1 MPGSIIAAQVFG
13 MVAGTFAYA
22 ATAFAINM
30 VASAI
35 ISKAFGAQAPNSNDS
50 TPNPGNNQQ
59 LPPAGDNKLPV
70 VYGTAFVGGIITD
83 LSITNNNQKI
93 YYVLALSEVTN
104 TETVGATPD
113 TITFGNVYW
122 GGKKCVFATQN
133 FSYMGEVIAVDGD
146 SVLLT
151 TWTSQP
157 QPGQLITFSN
167 TGNPVTYTVQS
178 SDAFEGIYSVQ
189 FTSPVVNVNSG
200 DDAYFFTPASSVI
213 GLLDESTGV
222 TDTTVLG
229 KLNIYLYSNGSNS
242 GVNTTRTAIEVMQ
255 SPGLVY
261 AWDSTKLMS
270 NCAFAIVEIT
280 YSQSANLT
288 GIQQTRFQI
297 TNSRSKPGDCFYDY
311 LMSKRYGAAL
321 TSSQIDET
329 SLNALNDYS
338 DEPMTYTTYT
348 DGTLTQTRFR
358 FDGMLDTNNTIMTNM
373 QSMSACCD
381 CLIKFNEITGQW
393 GVIVQSPT
401 YTIAMDINDSNMVS
415 AIQITP
421 IDLAS
426 SYNIAEVKF
435 PDGTSKDTFNSATFD
450 LAVINPTLL
459 YPNEPVNKQT
469 INLPL
474 VNNSVRA
481 QYLANRFLE
490 GAREDLQVKVD
501 VNFSGIQL
509 EAGDIV
515 TVTNANYGWVAK
527 QFRISQVIETFTD
540 DGQIIA
546 SLTLMEF
553 NSAVYDDVNVTQF
566 TPAPN
571 TGIGSPLGFGTL
583 YAPTITNQQ
592 SSAPVPSFD
601 VAVTAA
607 SDGIVQYAEVYYSA
621 YSSPT
626 DSQRIFAGI
635 TAVNPG
641 GNPYDPN
648 SSMGVVTLTN
658 IPQGDWY
665 FAVKYFNALG
675 ASNFS
680 ASSSV
685 LQWRPLTFQ
694 YSKRWL
700 AIAYADNATGT
711 SGFSYIARNKSYYG
725 LYNNDTAN
733 GGTDPTLYTW
743 YQAPSTTN
751 TPNNFGTADY
761 LLYANRSNRKFSFNV
776 GNAGYQNLGGAFV
789 PTNGSIYDSTVWSGL
804 PDPTGGVQSFID
816 LDART
821 GQLVNAGYSG
831 TNQNDGFLDVTNQ
844 TDGSMK
850 VQLKNFLGDLFGTG
864 IYTKTFNAA
873 TLTIDVYG
881 RVVGFT
887 EQDQFFYTETVFT
900 ATAGQTTFNFT
911 HTSISGQILV
921 FRNGVLL
928 ISGTDYTETSTT
940 VVMSTACAVNDKV
953 VCIYMYGISTS
964 DAYVPTGMTVASID
978 SVNRYVYYNNVPYN
992 TVAVGDIF
1000 TVSNV
1005 TTPSAPTQYTV
1016 QSGTDVNIGRL
1027 KLSSVAGISVG
1038 DTIYRYRAAGS
1049 TYFAFTGF
1057 LSYVTSVSSFQPL
1070 GYGINN
1076 GFEQI
1081 YINGAQIT
1089 EVDYN
1094 VVNNQIQDFPGNVTG
1109 AIYAINYAPNNL
1121 GVPCSNVVNNV
1132 IYSVATQLTYAFP
1145 NNPLSM
1151 EVYANGALLIKGD
1164 DYTASSG
1171 GYNLT
1176 VAFDNSNTLLNQQTF
1191 ARDGAA

>member
-13 MVAGTFAYA
+13 MVAGTWAYA
-22 ATAFAINM
+22 VTAFAINM

-35 ISKAFGAQAPNSNDS
+35 ISKAFGSQGPNTNDS

-70 VYGTAFVGGIITD
+70 VYGTAYVGGIVTD
-83 LSITNNNQKI
+83 LSITDNNQKI

-104 TETVGATPD
+104 TETGGTPD

-122 GGKKCVFATQN
+122 GGKRCVFDPTDQ
-133 FSYMGEVIAVDGD
+133 YK
-146 SVLLT
+146 
-151 TWTSQP
+151 
-157 QPGQLITFSN
+157 
-167 TGNPVTYTVQS
+167 VT
-178 SDAFEGIYSVQ
+178 
-189 FTSPVVNVNSG
+189 
-200 DDAYFFTPASSVI
+200 
-213 GLLDESTGV
+213 GLLDESTSIV
-222 TDTTVLG
+222 DTTVNG
-229 KLNIYLYSNGSNS
+229 KLNIYLYRNGSNNPS
-242 GVNTTRTAIEVMQ
+242 NTSMSAIQVMQ
-255 SPGLVY
+255 SAGLVY
-261 AWDSTKLMS
+261 TWDSNKLMS
-270 NCAFAIVEIT
+270 NCAFAILEIT

-288 GIQQTRFQI
+288 SLQQTRFQI
-297 TNSRSKPGDCFYDY
+297 TNSRYKPGDCFSDY
-311 LMSKRYGAAL
+311 LSSTRYGAAL
-321 TSSQIDET
+321 NDTQINANT
-329 SLNALNDYS
+329 LTALNVYCDQT
-338 DEPMTYTTYT
+338 MTYTTYEG
-348 DGTLTQTRFR
+348 GTASQTRFR

-373 QSMSACCD
+373 QAMASCCD

-401 YTIAMDINDSNMVS
+401 YTIAMDIDDSNMVS

-435 PDGTSKDTFNSATFD
+435 PDGTAKDTFNSATFD
-450 LAVINPTLL
+450 LAVVNPSLL

-515 TVTNANYGWVAK
+515 SVTNVNYGWVGK
-527 QFRISQVIETFTD
+527 EFRISQVVETFTD

-546 SLTLMEF
+546 SLTLMEY
-553 NSAVYDDVNVTQF
+553 NSSVYDDKNVTQF

-583 YAPTITNQQ
+583 YSPTITNQQ
-592 SSAPVPSFD
+592 VFAPVPSFD

-621 YSSPT
+621 YSNPT
-626 DSQRIFAGI
+626 DAQRIFAGI

-641 GNPYDPN
+641 GNPYNP
-648 SSMGVVTLTN
+648 SASMGVVTLSN

-685 LQWRPLTFQ
+685 LQWRPQTFQ
-694 YSKRWL
+694 YTQRWL

-711 SGFSYIARNKSYYG
+711 SGFSYNPRNKSYYG

-733 GGTDPTLYTW
+733 GGTNPALYTW
-743 YQAPSTTN
+743 YQAPSTTD
-751 TPNNFGTADY
+751 TPNNFGTNDFI
-761 LLYANRSNRKFSFNV
+761 LYANRSNRKFSFNV
-776 GNAGYQNLGGAFV
+776 GNADYLNLGGAFV
-789 PTNGSIYDSTVWSGL
+789 PTETSIYDSTVWFGL

-816 LDART
+816 LDVRT
-821 GQLVNAGYSG
+821 GQLISAGLSG
-831 TNQNDGFLDVTNQ
+831 GNQNDGFLNVLNQ
-844 TDGSMK
+844 VDGQMR
-850 VQLKNFLGDLFGTG
+850 VQLQNFLGNQFGTG
-864 IYTKTFNAA
+864 VYTKTFNAA

-900 ATAGQTTFNFT
+900 ATAGQTTFNFN
-911 HTSISGQILV
+911 HVAGEALV
-921 FRNGVLL
+921 FRNGLL
-928 ISGTDYTETSTT
+928 LTTSDYTDTSTT
-940 VVMSTACAVNDKV
+940 VVMNNACV
-953 VCIYMYGISTS
+953 VGETVVLIYMYGISTS
-964 DAYVPTGMTVASID
+964 NSYPPTGMTVQSID
-978 SVNRYVYYNNVPYN
+978 SVNNYVYYSNVPYD
-992 TVAVGDIF
+992 TVSIGDIF
-1000 TVSNV
+1000 TVSNEEIPV
-1005 TTPSAPTQYTV
+1005 VPTQYTV
-1016 QSGTDVNIGRL
+1016 QSGTSLSLNRL

-1038 DTIYRYRAAGS
+1038 NTIYRYRAAGS
-1049 TYFAFTGF
+1049 TYKGFTRF
-1057 LSYVTSVSSFQPL
+1057 TSTVTNVSSYIPL
-1070 GYGINN
+1070 GYGVNN

-1081 YINGAQIT
+1081 YFNGSQIT
-1089 EVDYN
+1089 ENDYN
-1094 VVNNQIQDFPGNVTG
+1094 VVNNQIQDFPGVVSGYITLL
-1109 AIYAINYAPNNL
+1109 NYAPNNL
-1121 GVPCSNVVNNV
+1121 GIPCSNVVNNLISSV
-1132 IYSVATQLTYAFP
+1132 VDQLVYSFP

-1151 EVYANGALLIKGD
+1151 EIYANGALLTKGG
-1164 DYTASSG
+1164 DYTASSS
-1171 GYNLT
+1171 GYTLNT
-1176 VAFDNSNTLLNQQTF
+1176 AFNNASTLLNQQTF

>member
-1 MPGSIIAAQVFG
+1 MPGSIIAASVFNFA
-13 MVAGTFAYA
+13 VGTFAYY

-30 VASAI
+30 VASSI
-35 ISKAFGAQAPNSNDS
+35 ISKAFGAQGPNANDS

-70 VYGTAFVGGIITD
+70 VYGSAYVGGIITD
-83 LSITNNNQKI
+83 LSITSNNQKI

-104 TETVGATPD
+104 TETGGTPD

-122 GGKKCVFATQN
+122 GGKRCVFDPTDQ
-133 FSYMGEVIAVDGD
+133 YK
-146 SVLLT
+146 
-151 TWTSQP
+151 
-157 QPGQLITFSN
+157 
-167 TGNPVTYTVQS
+167 VT
-178 SDAFEGIYSVQ
+178 
-189 FTSPVVNVNSG
+189 
-200 DDAYFFTPASSVI
+200 
-213 GLLDESTGV
+213 GLLDESTGI
-222 TDTTVLG
+222 TDTTVNG
-229 KLNIYLYSNGSNS
+229 KLNIYFFRNGSNS
-242 GVNTTRTAIEVMQ
+242 GANTTQTAIQIMQ
-255 SPGLVY
+255 SAGLVY
-261 AWDSTKLMS
+261 TWDNTKLMS
-270 NCAFAIVEIT
+270 NCAFAIIEIT

-297 TNSRSKPGDCFYDY
+297 TNSRYKPGDCFLDF
-311 LMSKRYGAAL
+311 LTSERYGAAL
-321 TSSQIDET
+321 SLSQINT
-329 SLNALNDYS
+329 ASLTALNTYCDQT
-338 DEPMTYTTYT
+338 MTYTPYT
-348 DGTLTQTRFR
+348 GGSASQTRFR
-358 FDGMLDTNNTIMTNM
+358 FDGPLDTNNTIMTNM
-373 QSMSACCD
+373 QTMASCCD

-393 GVIVQSPT
+393 GVIVQSPA
-401 YTIAMDINDSNMVS
+401 YTVAMDINDSNMVS

-435 PDGTSKDTFNSATFD
+435 ADGSAKDTFNSATFD
-450 LAVINPTLL
+450 LAVINPSLL

-469 INLPL
+469 ISLPL

-515 TVTNANYGWVAK
+515 TITNSNYGWAAK
-527 QFRISQVIETFTD
+527 LFRISQVVETFGD
-540 DGQIIA
+540 DGQITA
-546 SLTLMEF
+546 SLTMMEY
-553 NSAVYDDVNVTQF
+553 NPAVYDDANVTQF

-592 SSAPVPSFD
+592 PSAPVPSFD
-601 VAVTAA
+601 VAVTASSA
-607 SDGIVQYAEVYYSA
+607 GIVQYAEVYYSA
-621 YSSPT
+621 YSNPT
-626 DSQRIFAGI
+626 DAQRIFAGI

-641 GNPYDPN
+641 GNPYNPG
-648 SSMGVVTLTN
+648 SSMGVVTVSN

-680 ASSSV
+680 SSSSII
-685 LQWRPLTFQ
+685 QWRPLTFQ
-694 YSKRWL
+694 YSNRWI
-700 AIAYADNATGT
+700 AVAYADNATGT
-711 SGFSYIARNKSYYG
+711 SGFSYSPRNKGYYG
-725 LYNNDTAN
+725 LYNNTTAN
-733 GGTDPTLYTW
+733 GGTDPTIYTW

-751 TPNNFGTADY
+751 TPNNFGTGDY

-804 PDPTGGVQSFID
+804 PDPTGGLQSFID

-831 TNQNDGFLDVTNQ
+831 ANQNDGFLNVTNQ

-850 VQLKNFLGDLFGTG
+850 VQLQNFLGSQFGTG

-900 ATAGQTTFNFT
+900 ATLGQTTFSFP
-911 HTSISGQILV
+911 HTSLSGEVLV
-921 FRNGVLL
+921 FRDGVLL
-928 ISGTDYTETSTT
+928 QDSDYSETSTT
-940 VVMSTACAVNDKV
+940 IVLTNPCFAGEKI

-964 DAYVPTGMTVASID
+964 DAYVPTGMAVASID
-978 SVNRYVYYNNVPYN
+978 SVNNYVYFSNVCYNGLP
-992 TVAVGDIF
+992 TGTIL

-1016 QSGTDVNIGRL
+1016 LSGTELTNSRL
-1027 KLSSVAGISVG
+1027 KLNSVAGISVG
-1038 DTIYRYRAAGS
+1038 QTIYRYRSAGQRYS
-1049 TYFAFTGF
+1049 AFTKF
-1057 LSYVTSVSSFQPL
+1057 ISVVTSVSSYQPL

-1081 YINGAQIT
+1081 YFNGVQINEI
-1089 EVDYN
+1089 DYN
-1094 VVNNQIQDFPGNVTG
+1094 VVNNQIQDFPGYVTG
-1109 AIYAINYAPNNL
+1109 YISALNYAPNNL
-1121 GVPCSNVVNNV
+1121 GVPCSNVVNNI
-1132 IYSVATQLTYAFP
+1132 IYSVASQLTYAFP
-1145 NNPLSM
+1145 NNPLAM
-1151 EVYANGALLIKGD
+1151 EIYANGALLIKGD
-1164 DYTASSG
+1164 DYTVSSG

-1176 VAFDNSNTLLNQQTF
+1176 VAFNNSTTLLNQQTF

>member
-1 MPGSIIAAQVFG
+1 MPGSLIATQIFG
-13 MVAGTFAYA
+13 AVATWGFGAY

-30 VASAI
+30 VASSI
-35 ISKAFGAQAPNSNDS
+35 ISKAFGAQPPNYNDS

-70 VYGTAFVGGIITD
+70 VYGSAYVGGIVTD
-83 LSITNNNQKI
+83 LSITSNNQKI

-104 TETVGATPD
+104 TETGGTPD

-122 GGKKCVFATQN
+122 GGKRCVF
-133 FSYMGEVIAVDGD
+133 D
-146 SVLLT
+146 ST
-151 TWTSQP
+151 NQY
-157 QPGQLITFSN
+157 Q
-167 TGNPVTYTVQS
+167 VT
-178 SDAFEGIYSVQ
+178 
-189 FTSPVVNVNSG
+189 
-200 DDAYFFTPASSVI
+200 

-222 TDTTVLG
+222 TDTTVNG
-229 KLNIYLYSNGSNS
+229 KLNIYLYNNGSNS
-242 GVNTTRTAIEVMQ
+242 GANTSLTAIQVMQ
-255 SPGLVY
+255 SAGLVY
-261 AWDSTKLMS
+261 TWDSNKLMS
-270 NCAFAIVEIT
+270 NCAFAIIEIT

-297 TNSRSKPGDCFYDY
+297 TNSRYKPGDCFLDY
-311 LMSKRYGAAL
+311 LTSKRYGAAL
-321 TSSQIDET
+321 LTSQVNTT
-329 SLNALNDYS
+329 SLTALNTYCDQT
-338 DEPMTYTTYT
+338 MTYTPYT
-348 DGTLTQTRFR
+348 GGSATQTRFR
-358 FDGMLDTNNTIMTNM
+358 FDGILDTNNTIMTNM
-373 QSMSACCD
+373 QTMASCCD
-381 CLIKFNEITGQW
+381 CLIKFNEISGQW

-401 YTIAMDINDSNMVS
+401 YTVAMDINDSNMVS

-435 PDGTSKDTFNSATFD
+435 SDGTAKDTFNSATFD
-450 LAVINPTLL
+450 LQVINPSLL

-469 INLPL
+469 ISLPL

-515 TVTNANYGWVAK
+515 TVTNANYGWTAK
-527 QFRISQVIETFTD
+527 LFRISQVVETFGD
-540 DGQIIA
+540 DGQITA
-546 SLTLMEF
+546 SLTLMEY
-553 NSAVYDDVNVTQF
+553 NPAVYDDVNVTQF

-592 SSAPVPSFD
+592 ISSPVPSFD
-601 VAVTAA
+601 VAVTASSA
-607 SDGIVQYAEVYYSA
+607 GIVQYAEVYYSA

-626 DSQRIFAGI
+626 DAQRIFAGI

-641 GNPYDPN
+641 GNPYNP
-648 SSMGVVTLTN
+648 SASMGVVTLTN

-700 AIAYADNATGT
+700 AIAYANNATGT
-711 SGFSYIARNKSYYG
+711 SGFSYNPRNKGYYG

-751 TPNNFGTADY
+751 TPNSFGAADY

-789 PTNGSIYDSTVWSGL
+789 PTNGSIYDPTVWSGL
-804 PDPTGGVQSFID
+804 PDPSGSVQSFID

-831 TNQNDGFLDVTNQ
+831 ANQNDGFLNVTNQ

-850 VQLKNFLGDLFGTG
+850 VQLQNFLGSQFGTG

-900 ATAGQTTFNFT
+900 ATAGQTTFNFN

-921 FRNGVLL
+921 FRNGILL
-928 ISGTDYTETSTT
+928 ISGSDYTETSTT
-940 VVMSTACAVNDKV
+940 VVMSNACSVGDKV

-964 DAYVPTGMTVASID
+964 DAYVPTGMTVSSID
-978 SVNRYVYYNNVPYN
+978 SVNNYVYYDNVTYN
-992 TVAVGDIF
+992 AIAIGDIL

-1016 QSGTDVNIGRL
+1016 QSGTQLTNSRL
-1027 KLSSVAGISVG
+1027 KLSSVVGISVG

-1057 LSYVTSVSSFQPL
+1057 LSVVNSVDSYKPL

-1081 YINGAQIT
+1081 YFNGVQIT

-1094 VVNNQIQDFPGNVTG
+1094 VVNNKIQDFPGFVTG
-1109 AIYAINYAPNNL
+1109 YIYAINYAPNNL

-1132 IYSVATQLTYAFP
+1132 IYSVATQLTYAFA
-1145 NNPLSM
+1145 NNPLAM
-1151 EVYANGALLIKGD
+1151 EIYANGVLLIKGD

-1176 VAFDNSNTLLNQQTF
+1176 TAFDNSNTLLNQQTF

>member
-1 MPGSIIAAQVFG
+1 MPGALIATQIFG
-13 MVAGTFAYA
+13 AVATWGIGAY

-30 VASAI
+30 VASSI
-35 ISKAFGAQAPNSNDS
+35 ISKAFGAQPPNYNDS

-70 VYGTAFVGGIITD
+70 VYGSAYVGGIVTD
-83 LSITNNNQKI
+83 LSITSNNQKI

-104 TETVGATPD
+104 TETGGTPD

-122 GGKKCVFATQN
+122 GGKRCVF
-133 FSYMGEVIAVDGD
+133 D
-146 SVLLT
+146 
-151 TWTSQP
+151 
-157 QPGQLITFSN
+157 
-167 TGNPVTYTVQS
+167 VTNQYQVT
-178 SDAFEGIYSVQ
+178 
-189 FTSPVVNVNSG
+189 
-200 DDAYFFTPASSVI
+200 
-213 GLLDESTGV
+213 GLLDESTGI
-222 TDTTVLG
+222 TDTTVNG
-229 KLNIYLYSNGSNS
+229 KLNIYLFRNGSSS
-242 GVNTTRTAIEVMQ
+242 GANTTQTAIQIMQ
-255 SPGLVY
+255 SAGLVY
-261 AWDSTKLMS
+261 TWDNTKLMS
-270 NCAFAIVEIT
+270 NCAFAIIEIT

-297 TNSRSKPGDCFYDY
+297 TNSRYKPGDCFLDF
-311 LMSKRYGAAL
+311 LTSERYGAAL
-321 TSSQIDET
+321 SLSQINT
-329 SLNALNDYS
+329 ASLTALNTYCDQT
-338 DEPMTYTTYT
+338 MTYTPYT
-348 DGTLTQTRFR
+348 GGSASQTRFR
-358 FDGMLDTNNTIMTNM
+358 FDGPLDTNNTIMTNM
-373 QSMSACCD
+373 QTMASCCD

-393 GVIVQSPT
+393 GVIVQSPS
-401 YTIAMDINDSNMVS
+401 YTVVMDINDSNMVS

-435 PDGTSKDTFNSATFD
+435 ADGSAKDTFNSATFD
-450 LAVINPTLL
+450 LAVINPSLL

-469 INLPL
+469 ISLPL

-515 TVTNANYGWVAK
+515 TITNSNYGWAAK
-527 QFRISQVIETFTD
+527 LFRISQVVETFGE
-540 DGQIIA
+540 DGQITA
-546 SLTLMEF
+546 SLTMMEY
-553 NSAVYDDVNVTQF
+553 NPAVYDDANVTQF

-592 SSAPVPSFD
+592 PSAPVPSFD

-607 SDGIVQYAEVYYSA
+607 SAGIVQYAEVYYSA

-626 DSQRIFAGI
+626 DAQRIFAGI

-641 GNPYDPN
+641 GNPYNPGA
-648 SSMGVVTLTN
+648 SMGVVTLTN

-680 ASSSV
+680 SSSSV
-685 LQWRPLTFQ
+685 VQWRPLTFQ
-694 YSKRWL
+694 YSNRWI
-700 AIAYADNATGT
+700 AVAYADNSDGT
-711 SGFSYIARNKSYYG
+711 SGFSYNPRNKSYYG

-733 GGTDPTLYTW
+733 GGTNPALYTW

-751 TPNNFGTADY
+751 TPNNFGSADY

-789 PTNGSIYDSTVWSGL
+789 PTNGSIYDPTVWSGL
-804 PDPTGGVQSFID
+804 PDPTGSLQSFID

-831 TNQNDGFLDVTNQ
+831 ANQNDGFLNVTNQ

-850 VQLKNFLGDLFGTG
+850 VQLQNFLGSQFGTG

-900 ATAGQTTFNFT
+900 ATAGQTTFNFN
-911 HTSISGQILV
+911 HAVGQALV
-921 FRNGVLL
+921 FRNGLL
-928 ISGTDYTETSTT
+928 LDTTDYTDTATT
-940 VVMSTACAVNDKV
+940 VVMNNACAAGEYV

-964 DAYVPTGMTVASID
+964 VAYPPTGMVVQSID
-978 SVNRYVYYNNVPYN
+978 AVNNYVYYSNVPYN
-992 TVAVGDIF
+992 TVSIGDIF
-1000 TVSNV
+1000 TISN
-1005 TTPSAPTQYTV
+1005 TGTPTQYTV
-1016 QSGTDVNIGRL
+1016 QSGTSLSLNRL

-1038 DTIYRYRAAGS
+1038 NTIYRYRAAGS
-1049 TYFAFTGF
+1049 SYAAFTRAT
-1057 LSYVTSVSSFQPL
+1057 SNVTNASSFQPL
-1070 GYGINN
+1070 DYGINN

-1081 YINGAQIT
+1081 YFNGTQIN

-1094 VVNNQIQDFPGNVTG
+1094 VVDNQIQDFPGLVTG
-1109 AIYAINYAPNNL
+1109 YITSLNYAPNNL

-1145 NNPLSM
+1145 SNPLSM
-1151 EVYANGALLIKGD
+1151 EVYANGVLLIKGQ
-1164 DYTASSG
+1164 DYTASSA

-1176 VAFDNSNTLLNQQTF
+1176 VAFDNNSTLLNQQSF